1 MHMRIWISIC
11 ALWLTAAGIT
21 PPARAQSAGSE
32 FSFSDLQTMT
42 QRHCSACH
50 TGAEA
55 QAGFDLTKY
64 PSPASV
70 AEARDL
76 WQTVAMRVRH
86 GEMPPR
92 PVPGP
97 AKQERNSMAEWI
109 ESELLLAACA
119 TGLSPGPNPTR
130 RLSRSE
136 YDATVRDLL
145 NVHSSVASAFP
156 HDGAGGE
163 GFDNAAE
170 TLTLSPIHL
179 EKYLQAAGEAL
190 QHARRDARS
199 RRLYLTLE
207 PGNGITPEQAAS
219 RVLADFL
226 PRAFRRPARADE
238 HRRYYGLFWR
248 SQQEGRSFEDSIL
261 YALRAAMV
269 SPHFLLLVEEP
280 ASTPGPVPLNDYE
293 LASRLSYFLWGSM
306 PDKELFELAAAGTLR
321 EPEVLDAQIKRML
334 ASNSSNEFAISFVEQ
349 WLGTRELGRDIQPD
363 PVLFPEYQDRA
374 LQAVIKN
381 EPILMFQHILRENRS
396 LLELLD
402 SSYTIVDRKL
412 QSHYG
417 FGLPKVGQRFI
428 AHEIPEEFRSQRGGL
443 LGMSAVLAVS
453 SMPNRTSPVLRGKWI
468 LESILGTPPPPP
480 PPVVPA
486 LAEAHEGEVPKTL
499 RERLE
504 RHRAEAVCASCHDRI
519 DPLGFGLENYDVLGR
534 WRTEDAGRPIDSRG
548 QLPDGATF
556 DGPAEMKI
564 VLLERKDLFIKNL
577 TSKLLGYALGRGLT
591 TGDACIVDGI
601 VKQLEQNHYAGQ
613 ALIQAIVHSVPF
625 RYKPGTD
632 PERAVLAGGGQ
643 SEGVKP

>member
-1 MHMRIWISIC
+1 MRIWISIC
-11 ALWLTAAGIT
+11 ALWLTAAGIAS
-21 PPARAQSAGSE
+21 PARAQSAGSE
-32 FSFSDLQTMT
+32 FSFSDLQTLT

-76 WQTVAMRVRH
+76 WQTVAMRVRQ

-97 AKQERNSMAEWI
+97 AKQERDSMAEWI
-109 ESELLLAACA
+109 ESELLAAACA

-179 EKYLQAAGEAL
+179 EKYLQAAGAAL
-190 QHARRDARS
+190 QHARGDARS

-226 PRAFRRPARADE
+226 PRAFRRPAREDE

-261 YALRAAMV
+261 YALRAVMV

-280 ASTPGPVPLNDYE
+280 ASNPGPVPLNDYE

-306 PDKELFELAAAGTLR
+306 PDKELFDLAAAGTLR

-363 PVLFPEYQDRA
+363 PVLFPLYQDRE

-417 FGLPKVGQRFI
+417 FGLQKVGQRFI

-480 PPVVPA
+480 PPAVPA
-486 LAEAHEGEVPKTL
+486 LAEAHEGEEPRTL

-504 RHRAEAVCASCHDRI
+504 RHRADAVCASCHDRI

-548 QLPDGATF
+548 QLPDGTTF
-556 DGPAEMKI
+556 DGPAEMKR

-601 VKQLEQNHYAGQ
+601 VKQLERNDYAGRT
-613 ALIQAIVHSVPF
+613 LIQAIVHSVPF

-632 PERAVLAGGGQ
+632 PGRAVLPGGDSVGA
-643 SEGVKP
+643 EP